1 MREMTLNS
9 KFLSVRLMHGTGKKK
24 VGMVVVIMK
33 GVALKYLVKKK
44 WASVIMNLVVLI
56 DVKGLVWG

>member
-1 MREMTLNS
+1 
-9 KFLSVRLMHGTGKKK
+9 MHGTGKKK

-33 GVALKYLVKKK
+33 SVALKYLVKKK
-44 WASVIMNLVVLI
+44 WASVIINLVVLI